1 MIKLFDETDALKYL
15 GQEIGISRWIEVTQ
29 QRITDFGHVTED
41 PDRMHIDPAFA
52 AEHSPWGKTFAFG
65 FLTMSLMTRMIN
77 DVVARPVDEVSTLNY
92 GFDRLRLLTPVL
104 VDSRIRGHVVLKDLS
119 LRAPRQ
125 YRAVYAVTVE
135 IEGQERPALV
145 ADWLS
150 VTNVAA
156 DRVLHGAV
164 VDAWPTVEGLAS

>member
-1 MIKLFDETDALKYL
+1 MINLFEEADPLKYL
-15 GQEIGISRWIEVTQ
+15 GVELGVSRWIDVTQ

-65 FLTMSLMTRMIN
+65 FLTVSLLTRMIN
-77 DVVARPVDEVSTLNY
+77 DVVARPSDEVSTLNY
-92 GFDRLRLLTPVL
+92 GFDRLRLLSPVL
-104 VDSRIRGHVVLKDLS
+104 VDCRIRGRIVLKDLC
-119 LRAPRQ
+119 LRSARQ
-125 YRAVYAVTVE
+125 FRAVYSVTVE

-156 DRVLHGAV
+156 DRVLGDRPVHE
-164 VDAWPTVEGLAS
+164 PTPARG